1 MCGLVRMYCYR
12 NGVTWIEDY
21 PLKEA
26 KYQHRRLIRQGVTV
40 YHSVEV

>member
-21 PLKEA
+21 PLKDA
-26 KYQHRRLIRQGVTV
+26 KNQHRRLIRQGVTV